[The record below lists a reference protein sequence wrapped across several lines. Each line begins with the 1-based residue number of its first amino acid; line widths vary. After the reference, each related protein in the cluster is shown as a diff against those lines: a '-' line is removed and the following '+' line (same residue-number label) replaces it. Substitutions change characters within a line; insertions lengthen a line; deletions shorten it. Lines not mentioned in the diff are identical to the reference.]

1 MEDGLMST
9 VKTAVSLD
17 KSLFAQVEAI
27 AQEMQVSRSRLVAL
41 ALEEFVGR
49 RENRRLIEQINAVVD
64 GATETAE
71 DRALLNDMR
80 RRHRKIVEGDWS

>member
-1 MEDGLMST
+1 MST